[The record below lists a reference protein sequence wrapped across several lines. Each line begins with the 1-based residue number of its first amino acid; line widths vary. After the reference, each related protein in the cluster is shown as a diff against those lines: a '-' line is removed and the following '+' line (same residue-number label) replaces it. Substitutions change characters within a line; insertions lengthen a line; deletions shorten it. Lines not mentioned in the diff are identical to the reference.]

1 MGEIKENAKEKQSQ
15 SSIAARLERLPL
27 SGFHWNFLWMIT
39 AGEWF
44 DTLILLSLGILVAL
58 LGISFGYPSGKGPIV
73 LISYAFFGMLFGAI
87 ILGRLAD
94 IFGRRTMYFFNL
106 LIFGIPL
113 IVASF
118 LNDLNTILILIFI
131 AGMGI
136 GAEGV
141 LMDTFISEVM
151 PRKTRGKRLALAYTV
166 VVTSAPIGALLA
178 TILEKNMPHDA
189 WRVFLLI
196 AGIGA
201 LVVWVTRF
209 KMIESPRW
217 LVSKGKYEEA
227 DNLMSKIEN
236 DIMKEKNLKSLP
248 EPEIRAEA
256 KKETSRYLDLFK
268 PGIVGKTIMMFIFM
282 FFQSALFY
290 GFTALVPLFLGTR
303 GINLNQIFAFTFVV
317 YSGFLIGSIFNVFVI
332 DKIERKYGLIISIIA
347 VGVFGV
353 LFAFSGNI
361 YLALFMGFLTTFSL
375 WNMSNFYH
383 QYNAEIFPTQIR
395 ASATGT
401 SYALSRLSSAI
412 LPTFIGTVIYKE
424 YGIGG
429 AFGVLWFFI
438 IVLVL
443 DLYFLGPKST
453 GRKLEE
459 IK

>member
-1 MGEIKENAKEKQSQ
+1 MIKNEENAKEKQFQ
-15 SSIAARLERLPL
+15 SNIAARLERLPL
-27 SGFHWNFLWMIT
+27 SSFHWKFLWMVT

-44 DTLILLSLGILVAL
+44 DTLILLNTGILVAL
-58 LGISFGYPSGKGPIV
+58 IGISFGYPKGKGPIE
-73 LISYAFFGMLFGAI
+73 LISYVFFGMLFGAI

-106 LIFGIPL
+106 LIFGIP
-113 IVASF
+113 IIIASF

-131 AGMGI
+131 SGMGI

-151 PRKTRGKRLALAYTV
+151 PKKARGKRLALAYSI
-166 VVTSAPIGALLA
+166 VVTCAPFGALLA
-178 TILEKNMPHDA
+178 TVTEKYMPNDA
-189 WRVFLLI
+189 WRVFLLF

-201 LVVWVTRF
+201 LVVWVVRF

-217 LVSKGKYEEA
+217 LVSNGKYEEA
-227 DNLMSKIEN
+227 EKLVTNIEN
-236 DIMKEKNLKSLP
+236 NIIKEKNLKSLP
-248 EPEIRAEA
+248 EPEILPEA
-256 KKETSRYLDLFK
+256 RKETSRYSDLFK
-268 PGIVGKTIMMFIFM
+268 PGIVGKTIMMFVFM

-290 GFTALVPLFLGTR
+290 GFTALVPLFLSSR
-303 GINLNQIFAFTFVV
+303 GINLNKIFAFTFVV
-317 YSGFLIGSIFNVFVI
+317 YTGFFIGSVFNIFII

-347 VGVFGV
+347 TGIFGV

-395 ASATGT
+395 GSATGT

-429 AFGVLWFFI
+429 AFGMLWLFI
-438 IVLVL
+438 IILVL

-453 GRKLEE
+453 GKNLEE